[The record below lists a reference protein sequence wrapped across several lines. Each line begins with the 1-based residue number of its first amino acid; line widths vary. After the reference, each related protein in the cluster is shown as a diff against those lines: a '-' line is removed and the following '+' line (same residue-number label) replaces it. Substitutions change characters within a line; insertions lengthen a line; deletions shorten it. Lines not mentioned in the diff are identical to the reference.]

1 MFYLISAD
9 WHLGYEPQQSP
20 ARSRDFYTAGRF
32 LIQKVCQNKDC
43 AGILILGDVR
53 DTPLI
58 YPQHFQSLLEFIGL
72 TQQANKTIG
81 LLMGN
86 HDQTSPSWVQVLATN
101 FRSVGD
107 LSTPQ
112 GIAKV
117 GLDPNLVR
125 GIHYTHRLHLA
136 EKIRETPA
144 TCSTLL
150 LHQSL
155 EETVQGAPFYDINA
169 ETVRSLLPDNPH
181 LTLFSGDIHNPSDT
195 SLEEFN
201 TRVLSPGSLQVTDCN
216 ELSFGENEKYFIVAE
231 GPNLENPRH
240 VELPGAITRPWAY
253 IQIATENDL
262 ENLKHKLS
270 SLASLWAE
278 SKRPPGIVRI
288 RTLPDLYFA
297 TQLILANTEELKTQF
312 LECRLQVKALRAA
325 PPNDDPQIT
334 DQLHEI
340 RKDRRAWLLTQIE
353 QLAANDPKLTP
364 KSQALIRALCRNQN
378 KTKKE
383 VRETTD
389 QWRKNHNAN
398 PIPVSK
404 E

>member
-1 MFYLISAD
+1 MLYIVTAD

-32 LIQKVCQNKDC
+32 LIQKLCRDTDC

-72 TQQANKTIG
+72 AQQANKTIG

-86 HDQTSPSWVQVLATN
+86 HDQTTPSWVQVLATN

-117 GLDPNLVR
+117 GLDPAAIR
-125 GIHYTHRLHLA
+125 GIHYTHRLHLG
-136 EKIRETPA
+136 EKIRETPS
-144 TCSTLL
+144 TCTTLL
-150 LHQSL
+150 LHQSF
-155 EETVQGAPFYDINA
+155 EETVGGAPFHDTNA
-169 ETVRSLLPDNPH
+169 ETIRSLLPDNPP

-195 SLEEFN
+195 LLERFK
-201 TRVLSPGSLQVTDCN
+201 TRVLSPGSLQVTDIN
-216 ELSFGENEKYFIVAE
+216 ELSFGETEKHYIVAE
-231 GPNLENPRH
+231 GPKLENPRH
-240 VELPGAITRPWAY
+240 LPLPAAITRPWAY
-253 IQIATENDL
+253 VQITSENDL
-262 ENLKHKLS
+262 EHLKQKLTA
-270 SLASLWAE
+270 LASQWAE
-278 SKRPPGIVRI
+278 AKRPPGIVRI

-312 LECRLQVKALRAA
+312 LECRLQVKALRPSRTA
-325 PPNDDPQIT
+325 PDQEPP

-340 RKDRRAWLLTQIE
+340 RKDRRAWLRTQIE
-353 QLAANDPKLTP
+353 QLAATDPKLGP
-364 KSQALIRALCRNQN
+364 KSQALIRALCQAEN

-383 VRETTD
+383 VRETVE
-389 QWRKNHNAN
+389 QWKKSDAN
-398 PIPVSK
+398 PVPIYQQ
-404 E
+404 